1 MNYQV
6 EGKPNPL
13 DYAQAVRLLRK
24 RVVVGGGLFSVVKN
38 QHYRH
43 QGLKRGAAVKLTEN
57 ILHDLGAG
65 GEVGVK
71 DARGDAVFDAK
82 VAAMVYQNPLRDCV
96 GLFPERIDM
105 GVDYGVH
112 KDSPVYSLGE
122 GVVVSYMVK
131 SSWPGAGG
139 ASGTGSYIAVRLT
152 NGPAAGK
159 LSYDAEHITLN
170 PKLKLGSKV
179 TSDTVIATH
188 HPGFANCEMGWA
200 NPSIPGDPLAFSCY
214 NEGALTGAG
223 ENYDN
228 LMRALGAP
236 ACLRQGR
243 NTVCPV
249 GAGFPRE
256 WKGLV

>member
-6 EGKPNPL
+6 EGKPQPL
-13 DYAQAVRLLRK
+13 TFAEAVRVLRS
-24 RVVVGGGLFSVVKN
+24 RVNVGRGLFTVIKN

-43 QGLKRGAAVKLTEN
+43 RSLRRGQAIKLTEN
-57 ILHDLGAG
+57 IMKDLGSG
-65 GEVGVK
+65 GEVTVK
-71 DARGDAVFDAK
+71 DSRDSVVFDAK
-82 VAAMVYQNPLRDCV
+82 VATMLYQNPLRDCV

-105 GVDYGVH
+105 GTDYGVG
-112 KDSPVYSLGE
+112 KDSHVYSIGE
-122 GVVVSYMVK
+122 GVVVSYLVK

-139 ASGTGSYIAVRLT
+139 ASGTGSYIAIRLT
-152 NGPAAGK
+152 NGPAKGK
-159 LSYDAEHITLN
+159 LFYDAEHITLN

-214 NEGALTGAG
+214 NEGQLTGAG
-223 ENYDN
+223 ENFDN

-236 ACLRQGR
+236 PALRQGR

-249 GAGFPRE
+249 GAGFPKE